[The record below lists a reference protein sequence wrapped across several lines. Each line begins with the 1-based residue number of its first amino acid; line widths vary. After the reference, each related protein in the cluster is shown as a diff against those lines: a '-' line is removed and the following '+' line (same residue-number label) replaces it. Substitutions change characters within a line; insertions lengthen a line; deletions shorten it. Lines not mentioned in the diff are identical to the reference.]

1 MFTKSQKFKL
11 AILPI
16 LACVLGFLLKG
27 KSDLTP
33 PSIDSV
39 DLKRETLVSLTKE
52 AAWPEF
58 QLEEI
63 AVLKPFQTLK
73 QLDQI
78 RSSEGLSAESNPTNS
93 RPEATQ
99 GPADLSQ
106 VRAIF
111 QTHQGASVLIGDQVF
126 RVGDFLPNGKRI
138 VAIRPDGVEV
148 AGD

>member
-1 MFTKSQKFKL
+1 MFTKSAKLKL
-11 AILPI
+11 AILPV
-16 LACVLGFLLKG
+16 LACILGFLIKG

-33 PSIDSV
+33 ASIESFEV
-39 DLKRETLVSLTKE
+39 KRETLVSLTKE

-63 AVLKPFQTLK
+63 AILKPFQTLK
-73 QLDQI
+73 QLDQL
-78 RSSEGLSAESNPTNS
+78 RAEEGLSGGPIAKDSRSEPTE
-93 RPEATQ
+93 PT
-99 GPADLSQ
+99 PDPLQ

-111 QTHQGASVLIGDQVF
+111 QTPQGASALIGEQVL
-126 RVGDFLPNGKRI
+126 RIGDTLPNGTRI